1 MIQQA
6 AELTGDERLK
16 SLFAAYNHR
25 NLEDRSNKVWRVWR
39 PLFYPGTRVPVRFE
53 DITYLPYYDWYFIYA
68 SLCDKELGNVP
79 EIAAQNNPEFCDK
92 HLMSSECVTRQLMG
106 IRLLQR
112 SDCGDAKQLG
122 DTVRQLQERIRRQL
136 VLDPRVIDVYMQRV
150 LMLVESGAKE
160 LVKPIWIRHLVNA
173 QRIDGGW
180 ASFDPLIPLTGDHYF
195 GYGAKFF
202 TVKKSPRSDFHMT
215 AQGVLLFSMLN
226 NSKGSISPQ

>member
-1 MIQQA
+1 
-6 AELTGDERLK
+6 
-16 SLFAAYNHR
+16 
-25 NLEDRSNKVWRVWR
+25 
-39 PLFYPGTRVPVRFE
+39 
-53 DITYLPYYDWYFIYA
+53 
-68 SLCDKELGNVP
+68 
-79 EIAAQNNPEFCDK
+79 
-92 HLMSSECVTRQLMG
+92 
-106 IRLLQR
+106 
-112 SDCGDAKQLG
+112 
-122 DTVRQLQERIRRQL
+122 
-136 VLDPRVIDVYMQRV
+136 MQRV

-180 ASFDPLIPLTGDHYF
+180 ASFDPLIPLTGDRYF